1 MQVGGDALA
10 RDSAVKILGA
20 GKFASILPKAG
31 DQVTFDDAIV
41 NERLGRWTDLFNA
54 NVAK

>member
-1 MQVGGDALA
+1 VTVHTGTSVMHNMDGKAIT
-10 RDSAVKILGA
+10 RDTGQSRLK
-20 GKFASILPKAG
+20 
-31 DQVTFDDAIV
+31 VTFDDAVV